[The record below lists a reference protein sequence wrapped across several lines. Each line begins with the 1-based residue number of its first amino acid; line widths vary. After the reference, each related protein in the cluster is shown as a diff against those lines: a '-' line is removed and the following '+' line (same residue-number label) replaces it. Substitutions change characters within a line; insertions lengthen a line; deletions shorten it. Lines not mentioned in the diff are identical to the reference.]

1 MTETDLKVIG
11 TAVISTISAALGILY
26 VPVMLM
32 VLCNC
37 IDFGTGIAAS
47 MKKGEKLTSEKIMWG
62 ITKKVGMWILVI
74 IGAVVDKLIA
84 YAASTTGIKPPMG
97 EGEPK
102 TALLVACVVAV
113 WIVCSELISILE
125 NLIDIGVAMP
135 PFLMPI
141 IKVIQRQ
148 AEEIG
153 AVREEDE
160 HGTDQGDHVEP
171 SELREDE
178 GNE

>member
-1 MTETDLKVIG
+1 MTETDIKVIG

-37 IDFGTGIAAS
+37 IDFATGITAS

-74 IGAVVDKLIA
+74 IGAIVDRLIVYGTVTA
-84 YAASTTGIKPPMG
+84 GIKPPV
-97 EGEPK
+97 E
-102 TALLVACVVAV
+102 LLVACVVAV

-148 AEEIG
+148 AEEI
-153 AVREEDE
+153 ASVKEDE
-160 HGTDQGDHVEP
+160 HGSNQGDTGE
-171 SELREDE
+171 SEQLRGDE
-178 GNE
+178 NGDE